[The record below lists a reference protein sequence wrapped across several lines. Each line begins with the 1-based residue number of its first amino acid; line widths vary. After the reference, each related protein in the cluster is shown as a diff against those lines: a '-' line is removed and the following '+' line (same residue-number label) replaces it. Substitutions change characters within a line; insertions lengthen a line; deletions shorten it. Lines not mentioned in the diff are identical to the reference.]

1 MNGDEFMYDL
11 SLNEKGISFKELEK
25 KIYKY
30 ACDTACELMKS
41 VLETLDQKLMVER
54 DTTVSYTHLTLP
66 TICSV

>member
-1 MNGDEFMYDL
+1 MNGAEFMYDL

-41 VLETLDQKLMVER
+41 VLESCIEIRVLER
-54 DTTVSYTHLTLP
+54 HVLRQ
-66 TICSV
+66 